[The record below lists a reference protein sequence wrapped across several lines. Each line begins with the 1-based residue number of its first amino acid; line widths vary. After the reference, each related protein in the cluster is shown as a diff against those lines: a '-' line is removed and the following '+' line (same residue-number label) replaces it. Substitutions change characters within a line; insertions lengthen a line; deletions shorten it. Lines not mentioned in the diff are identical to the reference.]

1 VEQEDNQT
9 YKNFK
14 ISNLYKTKYMT
25 KYASYTLMVITI
37 FTLVCRLPKNSD
49 NQKDS
54 TENTAAQ
61 KDTITGG
68 NMVKSEAPDAIT
80 KINQG
85 YALPRYDDGL
95 AQSPINILSDSTLKD
110 SNTFFSIKFNS
121 GITAVENLG
130 HTIQLD
136 FKEGSTT
143 IAGGKTYSSRQF
155 HFHTPSEHMIDG
167 MTFPMEMQY
176 LVIGVL
182 FKMGRENKFIKEF
195 FNAIPQEE
203 GKDTLPAG
211 AVNFDDLF
219 KTIPKNEP
227 GGYYSYKGSL
237 TTPPYSETVDW
248 IVKKYILEASP
259 EQINAIEKMEG
270 DNARHVQALYSRKV
284 LSHL

>member
-1 VEQEDNQT
+1 MKQKYLAKYV
-9 YKNFK
+9 
-14 ISNLYKTKYMT
+14 SN
-25 KYASYTLMVITI
+25 TLMVITI
-37 FTLVCRLPKNSD
+37 FTLGCGLPKNSD

-54 TENTAAQ
+54 TENTAFQ
-61 KDTITGG
+61 KDTMKGG
-68 NMVKSEAPDAIT
+68 NLVKAEAPDAAT
-80 KINQG
+80 KITQG
-85 YALPRYDDGL
+85 YALPRFDDGL

-110 SNTFFSIKFNS
+110 SNQFISIKFNT

-130 HTIQLD
+130 HTIQVD

-143 IAGGKTYSSRQF
+143 TAGGKTYSSRQF

-167 MTFPMEMQY
+167 MTFPMEMHIVNVLRDSNAKNNPQY
-176 LVIGVL
+176 LVIGLL

-195 FNAIPQEE
+195 FNAIPSEE

-211 AVNFDDLF
+211 TVNLEDLF
-219 KTIPKNEP
+219 KSIPKDEQA
-227 GGYYSYKGSL
+227 GYYSYKGSL

-259 EQINAIEKMEG
+259 EQIGAIEKMEG

-284 LSHL
+284 LNH